1 MKNKLSKIL
10 ALILVVASVISVVSL
25 PTSAAAIKDQAQIT
39 VTTSTSSPQ
48 KGDTISVS
56 VQLENY
62 ATMTPKVSAM
72 ELSLKFDNSIFS
84 YVEGSLIYSTLK
96 VNNGDAVSAVF
107 DGEDSFDFFYCYANN
122 SGDPLPRR
130 DISKFVLFKFDLKV
144 TDELEEDTAAE
155 FEITKCNLYDSVST
169 TTPGSKIEKRPYK
182 LPSVKA
188 YVERPSVL
196 FNENGSNEGVY
207 GNMVKIEFDAPFAQ
221 ITYEDREPQTVS
233 SPYFAKENG
242 KYKFTAVIDGET
254 IEEEFTVNRDIKSIS
269 LRVGTYTTKYALNE
283 DLNLTKGE
291 IIVQYYDESPYDA
304 DNGYSYIPL
313 LDPNVS
319 VSGYDKT
326 IPGMQNLNVI
336 YMGFTT
342 SMTVTVMEVSVAGV
356 LVKTGSE
363 LKYKYAPVGYPVDPT
378 GMSIIVQY
386 SDGTQEEKEVDYS
399 MLTDYLKDV
408 VGVVNVGIKA
418 GDKVISDAFT
428 VEYVSA
434 DDLTAFKNDI
444 KSTDILSLTAAD
456 KARVDDLKAR
466 YDALVNRFGPSVM
479 TYGVDVQSQYDS
491 IVTRMNELTSNTDT
505 SDVDTGLS
513 GDTTTTDTNSP
524 GSGDG
529 FNVMKIIGIVL
540 AVIVILSVL
549 AGAVY
554 FIVVYVKRKREEA
567 EYYDDDD
574 FDDDDDDDEDD
585 DMSKTVISTF
595 NYEDDDLIGRDFEED
610 EDDE

>member
-39 VTTSTSSPQ
+39 VTASTSSPQ
-48 KGDTISVS
+48 KGDTVSIS

-72 ELSLKFDNSIFS
+72 ELSLKFDTSVFS
-84 YVEGSLIYSTLK
+84 YVEGSLDFSTLK
-96 VNNGDAVSAVF
+96 INNGDAINAVYN
-107 DGEDSFDFFYCYANN
+107 GEDSFDFYYCYANN
-122 SGDPLPRR
+122 SGDPLPRAN
-130 DISKFVLFKFDLKV
+130 ISKFVLFKFNLKV
-144 TDELEEDTAAE
+144 ADDLEKDTPAK
-155 FEITKCNLYDSVST
+155 FEITKCNLYDSVT
-169 TTPGSKIEKRPYK
+169 TVPGSKIQLRDQYK
-182 LPSVKA
+182 LPSIKA

-242 KYKFTAVIDGET
+242 KYKFTAVIDGQT

-291 IIVQYYDESPYDA
+291 IIVQYYDESPYED

-326 IPGMQNLNVI
+326 VPGMQNLNVI

-386 SDGTQEEKEVDYS
+386 SDGTQEEKLVDYS
-399 MLTDYLKDV
+399 MLTEYLTGA

-418 GDKVISDAFT
+418 GDKVVNDAFT

-434 DDLTAFKNDI
+434 DDLTAFKNDV
-444 KSTDILSLTAAD
+444 KSTDVLSLTAAD
-456 KARVDDLKAR
+456 QAKVEDLKSR

-479 TYGVDVQSQYDS
+479 TYGVDVQTQYDS
-491 IVTRMNELTSNTDT
+491 IVSRMNELTAGMDTSADTGVSDETTATDT
-505 SDVDTGLS
+505 TGQGGESS
-513 GDTTTTDTNSP
+513 GS
-524 GSGDG
+524 
-529 FNVMKIIGIVL
+529 VMKIIGIVL
-540 AVIVILSVL
+540 AVIVVLSVL

-554 FIVVYVKRKREEA
+554 FIIVYIRRKREEEA

-574 FDDDDDDDEDD
+574 FDDEEDD

>member
-39 VTTSTSSPQ
+39 VTASTSSPQ
-48 KGDTISVS
+48 KGDTISIS

-72 ELSLKFDNSIFS
+72 ELSLKFDTSVFS
-84 YVEGSLIYSTLK
+84 YVEGSLDFSTLK
-96 VNNGDAVSAVF
+96 INNGDAINAVYN
-107 DGEDSFDFFYCYANN
+107 GEDSFDFYYCYANN
-122 SGDPLPRR
+122 SGDPLPRAN
-130 DISKFVLFKFDLKV
+130 ISKFVLFKFNLKV
-144 TDELEEDTAAE
+144 ADDLEKDTPAK
-155 FEITKCNLYDSVST
+155 FEITKCNLYDSVT
-169 TTPGSKIEKRPYK
+169 TVPGSKIQLRDQYK
-182 LPSVKA
+182 LPSIKA

-242 KYKFTAVIDGET
+242 KYKFTAVIDGQT

-291 IIVQYYDESPYDA
+291 IIVQYYDESPYED

-326 IPGMQNLNVI
+326 VPGMQNLNVI

-386 SDGTQEEKEVDYS
+386 SDGTQEEKLVDYS
-399 MLTDYLKDV
+399 MLTEYLTGA

-418 GDKVISDAFT
+418 GDKVVNDAFT

-434 DDLTAFKNDI
+434 DDLTAFKNDV
-444 KSTDILSLTAAD
+444 KSTDVLSLTAAD
-456 KARVDDLKAR
+456 QAKVEDLKSR

-479 TYGVDVQSQYDS
+479 TYGVDVQTQYDS
-491 IVTRMNELTSNTDT
+491 IVSRMNELTAGMDT
-505 SDVDTGLS
+505 SVDTGVS
-513 GDTTTTDTNSP
+513 DETTATDTTGQGGESS
-524 GSGDG
+524 GS
-529 FNVMKIIGIVL
+529 VMKIIGIVL
-540 AVIVILSVL
+540 AVIVVLSVL

-554 FIVVYVKRKREEA
+554 FIIVYIRRKREEEA

-574 FDDDDDDDEDD
+574 FDDEEDD

>member
-39 VTTSTSSPQ
+39 VTASTSSPQ

-72 ELSLKFDNSIFS
+72 ELSLKFDTSVFS
-84 YVEGSLIYSTLK
+84 YVEGTLDFSTLK
-96 VNNGDAVSAVF
+96 INNGDAISAVYN
-107 DGEDSFDFFYCYANN
+107 GEDTFDFYYCYANN
-122 SGDPLPRR
+122 SGDPLPRANV
-130 DISKFVLFKFDLKV
+130 SKFVLFKFNLKV
-144 TDELEEDTAAE
+144 AEDLEKDTAAE
-155 FEITKCNLYDSVST
+155 FEITKCNLYDSVT
-169 TTPGSKIEKRPYK
+169 TVPGSKIQLRDQYK
-182 LPSVKA
+182 LPSIKA

-196 FNENGSNEGVY
+196 FNENGVNEGVY

-221 ITYEDREPQTVS
+221 ITYEDREAQTVS

-242 KYKFTAVIDGET
+242 KYKFTAVIDGQT

-291 IIVQYYDESPYDA
+291 IIVQYYDESPYEA
-304 DNGYSYIPL
+304 DNGYSYISL

-326 IPGMQNLNVI
+326 VPGMQNLNVI

-399 MLTDYLKDV
+399 MLTEYLTGA

-418 GDKVISDAFT
+418 GDKVVTDAFT

-434 DDLTAFKNDI
+434 DDLTAFKNDV

-456 KARVDDLKAR
+456 QAKVDDLKSR

-479 TYGVDVQSQYDS
+479 TYGVDVQTQYDS
-491 IVTRMNELTSNTDT
+491 IVARMNELTAGMDT
-505 SDVDTGLS
+505 SVDTGS
-513 GDTTTTDTNSP
+513 SDETTATDTTGQGN
-524 GSGDG
+524 GS
-529 FNVMKIIGIVL
+529 NRSVMKIIGIVL

-554 FIVVYVKRKREEA
+554 FIIVYVRRKREEDA

-574 FDDDDDDDEDD
+574 FDDEDD